1 MNNDA
6 KSGGGSTGTG
16 SAAATGKKAVHVKWA
31 GKTIALGTF
40 PSAEADE
47 KCARAKALT
56 RAWRSTMR
64 PKPTR
69 EWVMQELERLGVR
82 VVSGRLG
89 RKAGD
94 EDDTPSS
101 KKSSAVVPP
110 PAMQNRKDSLGMFTD
125 LDNLMQQRRNSSL
138 GLSMLN
144 DDMNRR
150 SSLGSLGPSLGLDGG
165 NGGEPPHRP
174 YVGGGAGA
182 AYEAARADHYAH
194 KREEQQRRASGLG
207 LGGMG
212 GGPSNMPQMGLSV
225 NPNQHYEM
233 LKLHHMNLLNEIQE
247 TTLMMNLYQQQQLQQ
262 QQQQLQQQ
270 QANDNSG
277 SGGNDQMSM
286 MMQQQNGGGSGG
298 MDGMYNTGGM
308 NQGGSHGMN
317 SMGGNNMGMGNHHQQ
332 QQMMQQ
338 SGASSGGNG
347 PSSND
352 GDRNGHSNTVQD
364 QLLKSQEEQKALE
377 DQLRKLKDDIAKSKK
392 EAKELK
398 KLAGEK
404 ADNEDG
410 TGSKRK
416 AEEETDSGVKKVKS
430 ED

>member
-1 MNNDA
+1 M
-6 KSGGGSTGTG
+6 G
-16 SAAATGKKAVHVKWA
+16 
-31 GKTIALGTF
+31 
-40 PSAEADE
+40 
-47 KCARAKALT
+47 
-56 RAWRSTMR
+56 
-64 PKPTR
+64 
-69 EWVMQELERLGVR
+69 
-82 VVSGRLG
+82 
-89 RKAGD
+89 
-94 EDDTPSS
+94 
-101 KKSSAVVPP
+101 
-110 PAMQNRKDSLGMFTD
+110 FTD
-125 LDNLMQQRRNSSL
+125 LDNLMRERRNSSL

-182 AYEAARADHYAH
+182 AFEAARADHYAQ

-277 SGGNDQMSM
+277 GSGGNDQMPM

-298 MDGMYNTGGM
+298 MEGMYNSGGM
-308 NQGGSHGMN
+308 NQGGPHGMN
-317 SMGGNNMGMGNHHQQ
+317 SMGANSMGMGNHHQQ

-338 SGASSGGNG
+338 SGGSTGANAPSTSVSNEGNRSG
-347 PSSND
+347 PSN
-352 GDRNGHSNTVQD
+352 NVQD

-377 DQLRKLKDDIAKSKK
+377 DQLRKLKDDIEKSKK

-404 ADNEDG
+404 GDDEDG

-416 AEEETDSGVKKVKS
+416 AEEETDSGVKKIKS